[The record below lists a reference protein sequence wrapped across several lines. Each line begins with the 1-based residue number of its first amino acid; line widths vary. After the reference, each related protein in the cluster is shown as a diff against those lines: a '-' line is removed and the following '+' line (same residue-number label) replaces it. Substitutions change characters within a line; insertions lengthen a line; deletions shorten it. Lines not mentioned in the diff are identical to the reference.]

1 MRDDVSPYLQR
12 PLRDF
17 ATAQAEAEAARAAQT
32 HTTNA
37 AQANSRA
44 MPGTGSLPHR
54 KVAA

>member
-1 MRDDVSPYLQR
+1 MRDDISPYLQR

-17 ATAQAEAEAARAAQT
+17 ATAKAEAEAARAAQT
-32 HTTNA
+32 RTTDS

-44 MPGTGSLPHR
+44 MPGAGSLSYR